1 VKPRRR
7 GTVDHVRQL
16 LFGLAAYGL
25 AAALPSLA
33 AAQSEADLEL
43 VLAVDVSGSVDET
56 EYGLQMSGI
65 AAAFRDPEVH
75 AAIAAGPVGRIAVSV
90 VFWAESAY
98 PKHSLPWTLIGDAA
112 GAEVF
117 AQRLERRPRSIPGGG
132 TGLGRGVMHAVD
144 LIEGNAILS
153 PRRVVDVSGDGRETP
168 HRYRSVPPSQAR
180 AYALARGVSIN
191 GLAILTDEP
200 DLESY
205 YRAEVIGG
213 GEAFAMAANGFEDF
227 AEAMRLKLI
236 REIEYRPRLSGL
248 DPGLRGSDRRQPAPH
263 G

>member
-1 VKPRRR
+1 VRPRR
-7 GTVDHVRQL
+7 L
-16 LFGLAAYGL
+16 LFALAAYCL

-33 AAQSEADLEL
+33 TAQSEADLEL

-56 EYGLQMSGI
+56 EYSLQITGI
-65 AAAFRDPEVH
+65 AAAFRDPEVLE
-75 AAIAAGPVGRIAVSV
+75 AIATGSVGRIAVSV

-98 PKHSLPWTLIGDAA
+98 PKHSMPWTLIGDAT
-112 GAEVF
+112 GAEAF
-117 AQRLERRPRSIPGGG
+117 AQRLESRPRSIPGGG
-132 TGLGRGVMHAVD
+132 TGIGRGVMYAVD
-144 LIEGNAILS
+144 LIESDAILS

-168 HRYRSVPPSQAR
+168 HRYRSVPPRQAR
-180 AYALARGVSIN
+180 AYALARGVTIN

-205 YRAEVIGG
+205 YREEVIGG

-236 REIEYRPRLSGL
+236 REIEYRPRVSSLA
-248 DPGLRGSDRRQPAPH
+248 PGFSGSDRRQPVPD

>member
-1 VKPRRR
+1 MRPRR
-7 GTVDHVRQL
+7 L
-16 LFGLAAYGL
+16 LFWLAAYYL
-25 AAALPSLA
+25 AAALPNLA

-43 VLAVDVSGSVDET
+43 VLAVDVSGSVDES

-65 AAAFRDPEVH
+65 AAAFRDPEVIE
-75 AAIAAGPVGRIAVSV
+75 AIAAGPIGRIAVSV

-98 PKHSLPWTLIGDAA
+98 PKHSMPWTLIEDAA
-112 GAEVF
+112 GAKAF
-117 AQRLERRPRSIPGGG
+117 ALHLESRPRSIAGGG
-132 TGLGRGVMHAVD
+132 TGIGRGVMYAVD
-144 LIEGNAILS
+144 LIESNAILS

-168 HRYRSVPPSQAR
+168 FRYYSVPPSQAR

-205 YRAEVIGG
+205 YREEVIGG
-213 GEAFAMAANGFEDF
+213 GEAFAMAADGFEDF

-236 REIEYRPRLSGL
+236 REIEYRPRVSGL
-248 DPGLRGSDRRQPAPH
+248 APGLRGSDRRQPVPH